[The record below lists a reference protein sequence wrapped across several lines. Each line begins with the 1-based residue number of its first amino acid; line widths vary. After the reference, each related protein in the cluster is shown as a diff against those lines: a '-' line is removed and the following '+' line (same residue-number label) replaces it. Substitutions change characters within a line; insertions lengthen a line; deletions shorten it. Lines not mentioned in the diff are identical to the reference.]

1 MYDYLPYSH
10 VESPG
15 FIQFVNEAW
24 PKYKIP
30 YRKHFSDKVIP
41 DLYEEVKKDTMD
53 RLENVAHL
61 SGTSDEWT
69 SLCARFAVVSL
80 TIAYLTDTF
89 AKRTVTI
96 CSRSIDGSSNA
107 ANVGQSLTQ
116 ALSDYPGVKDKL
128 QQVCTD
134 EGSVMIATMRNIDIP
149 RRSCALH
156 RLHNVV
162 RDNIPFDP
170 KNGQGANRFVN
181 NMQSRCRK
189 IAGHFSHSHK
199 ARNQWKK
206 TQAEVKSESQGS
218 LVLDVKTRWD
228 YTLEMF
234 ESFKT
239 HKATVISYCSEY
251 DTPETL
257 SKADWDLIPPC
268 VYLLT
273 PFRNFTKS
281 MSEHGLLSQLIPKIK
296 GLNIFLEKAQ
306 QDDNENTKGVRGTL
320 ASGLQASL
328 NKRFK
333 DVIDL
338 TDKYATVATFID
350 PHYKDRHFRSNETEL
365 QMVKNEV
372 LSMIPKTDNV
382 CKNVDFDVVEEPPKS
397 VVRDDFDIEGLLEDE
412 SQD

>member
-1 MYDYLPYSH
+1 
-10 VESPG
+10 
-15 FIQFVNEAW
+15 
-24 PKYKIP
+24 
-30 YRKHFSDKVIP
+30 
-41 DLYEEVKKDTMD
+41 
-53 RLENVAHL
+53 
-61 SGTSDEWT
+61 
-69 SLCARFAVVSL
+69 
-80 TIAYLTDTF
+80 
-89 AKRTVTI
+89 
-96 CSRSIDGSSNA
+96 
-107 ANVGQSLTQ
+107 
-116 ALSDYPGVKDKL
+116 
-128 QQVCTD
+128 
-134 EGSVMIATMRNIDIP
+134 
-149 RRSCALH
+149 
-156 RLHNVV
+156 
-162 RDNIPFDP
+162 
-170 KNGQGANRFVN
+170 
-181 NMQSRCRK
+181 
-189 IAGHFSHSHK
+189 
-199 ARNQWKK
+199 
-206 TQAEVKSESQGS
+206 
-218 LVLDVKTRWD
+218 
-228 YTLEMF
+228 MF

-382 CKNVDFDVVEEPPKS
+382 CENVNFDVVEEPPKS

-412 SQD
+412 SQDWFTQKENQCTTTTTKSKGEEELEKFLEEPILSRPKEQKQQTIKLKLVC